1 MPLVRRAAVKPV
13 TPRAAQCLPAP
24 TVVSLRPADDKDP
37 TINYFPSCTRVNRCG
52 GCCTHKLLSCQPT
65 EQNEIPYT
73 ISKSKYVGG
82 SPGFQN
88 MGPVQISVTEHTK
101 CKCMCTITEADCN
114 SLQIYEKSKCKCSC
128 KNTDD
133 QEKCFKITDYDPD
146 LVIQQDDDTQID
158 FHIPFNESY
167 YEPNEDTKYETLGN

>member
-1 MPLVRRAAVKPV
+1 MFYILGRAAKAS

-88 MGPVQISVTEHTK
+88 MGPVQITVTEHTK
-101 CKCMCTITEADCN
+101 CKCMCTITESDCN

-133 QEKCFKITDYDPD
+133 QEKCFK
-146 LVIQQDDDTQID
+146 VI
-158 FHIPFNESY
+158 N
-167 YEPNEDTKYETLGN
+167 